1 MVLPLLLL
9 LLLLLLLVVVTWV
22 MNGYKCSLRV

>member
-1 MVLPLLLL
+1 MVLPLLL